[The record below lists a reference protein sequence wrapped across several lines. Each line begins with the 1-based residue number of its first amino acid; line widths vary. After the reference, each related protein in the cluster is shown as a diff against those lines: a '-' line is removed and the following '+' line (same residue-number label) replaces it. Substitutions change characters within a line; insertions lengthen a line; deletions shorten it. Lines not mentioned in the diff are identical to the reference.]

1 MKRLENKVAVITGG
15 NSGIGLATAREFL
28 NEGAQVV
35 LTGRDK
41 STLDQA
47 ASELGSQALTVV
59 SDAGKLDDIQRLAT
73 LVKEKFG
80 RVDVL
85 FLNAG
90 IAKFAPIEMI
100 DEATYQDT
108 FDINVKGVFFTVKAL
123 LPLMKEG
130 SSVIIN
136 ASINANI
143 GMANSSIYAA
153 SKAAALS
160 FARTLSGELVSRKIR
175 VNAISPGPVN
185 TPIYGRLGLSPEQLE
200 QMAGSIQGQVPLGRF
215 GTPEEIAKVAL
226 FFASDDSSFILGAE
240 LVVDGGMSTI

>member
-59 SDAGKLDDIQRLAT
+59 SDAGKLDDIQRLGT

-100 DEATYQDT
+100 DEATYEDT
-108 FDINVKGVFFTVKAL
+108 FDVNVKGVFFTVKAL

-136 ASINANI
+136 ASINASI

-185 TPIYGRLGLSPEQLE
+185 TPIYGRLGLPPEQLE

>member
-59 SDAGKLDDIQRLAT
+59 SDAGKLDDIQRLGT

-100 DEATYQDT
+100 DEATYEDT
-108 FDINVKGVFFTVKAL
+108 FDVNVKGVFFTVKAL

-185 TPIYGRLGLSPEQLE
+185 TPIYGRLGLPPEQLE

>member
-41 STLDQA
+41 ATLDQA
-47 ASELGSQALTVV
+47 ANELGSQALTLV
-59 SDAGKLDDIQRLAT
+59 SDAGKLEDIQKLAAF
-73 LVKEKFG
+73 VKEKFG

-100 DEATYQDT
+100 DEAIYEDT
-108 FDINVKGVFFTVKAL
+108 FDVNVKGVFFTVKAL

-175 VNAISPGPVN
+175 VNAISPGPVS
-185 TPIYGRLGLSPEQLE
+185 TSILSRLGLPSDQLE
-200 QMAGSIQGQVPLGRF
+200 QMTGFLQGQVPLGRF
-215 GTPEEIAKVAL
+215 GTPEELAKVAL

>member
-100 DEATYQDT
+100 DEATYEDT
-108 FDINVKGVFFTVKAL
+108 FDVNVKGVFFTVKAL

-185 TPIYGRLGLSPEQLE
+185 TPIYGRLGLPPEQLE